1 VDKMSNKEEAKV
13 KEPCQLCL
21 RGPSIDK
28 CRYGAHCK
36 ENNYSLFIELG
47 RQEASEDRIDIIG
60 QNGNEGS
67 HYGQLALSSKLMQY
81 LTASDEQKLVV
92 AKQISDGSTASYYQ
106 LPAGATE
113 LQQLISHRDMNA
125 QIGEIFRAC
134 YTAYKPVAYTKSEG
148 GEWLAWPSYWEPLV
162 TDSWLHQE
170 GRGIV
175 SIKMSNGKIWDYKLK
190 SWRK

>member
-1 VDKMSNKEEAKV
+1 MSNKEEAKI
-13 KEPCQLCL
+13 KAPCQLCL
-21 RGPSIDK
+21 RGSSIDK

-134 YTAYKPVAYTKSEG
+134 YRYGIASHSDKLRDAKKIKFYAEAEIARLEKLTKEG
-148 GEWLAWPSYWEPLV
+148 
-162 TDSWLHQE
+162 
-170 GRGIV
+170 
-175 SIKMSNGKIWDYKLK
+175 
-190 SWRK
+190 